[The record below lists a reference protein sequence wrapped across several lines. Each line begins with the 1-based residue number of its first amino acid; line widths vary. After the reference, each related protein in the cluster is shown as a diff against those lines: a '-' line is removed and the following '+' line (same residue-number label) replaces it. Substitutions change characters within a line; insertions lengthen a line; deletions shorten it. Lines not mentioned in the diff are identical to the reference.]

1 MALFLVVSDA
11 PVSGDKCQGLSGRS
25 SYSCSVKY
33 LVLDDTT
40 EIENFEFDDYEEFMD
55 DDDFREHLISE
66 VEVRP
71 GPFVFGCLDDL
82 FIGVVNDTGDVL
94 WSSEAAVLLGEQSIA
109 ATFNPES
116 MEFKVGEA
124 EDRPTFKGVSM
135 DEMKTIQIPRVG
147 FLVKSLSLEED
158 KPELPLTLEGDDL
171 DISDL
176 QIVVS
181 YGELVTDEPEL
192 IGVYWKNQ
200 ALEIYGSGGAG
211 STVQYS
217 TFTLEDGDASEIDV

>member
-11 PVSGDKCQGLSGRS
+11 PVSGDKCQSVSGRS

-33 LVLDDTT
+33 LVLDGTT

-55 DDDFREHLISE
+55 DEDFKEHLISE

-71 GPFVFGCLDDL
+71 GPFVFGDLDDL
-82 FIGVVNDTGDVL
+82 FLGVVNDSGDVL
-94 WSSEAAVLLGEQSIA
+94 WSSEATDLLGDNSIS

-116 MEFKVGEA
+116 MEFKVSES
-124 EDRPTFKGVSM
+124 EDRPTFQAVSM
-135 DEMKTIQIPRVG
+135 NKLTSIQTPRSG
-147 FLVKSLSLEED
+147 FLVKSQSLEED
-158 KPELPLTLEGDDL
+158 NPELPLVLDGDSF

-192 IGVYWKNQ
+192 IGVYWKGQ
-200 ALEIYGSGGAG
+200 PLEIDRSGGAG

-217 TFTLEDGDASEIDV
+217 TFSLEDGDACEIDV